1 MTAYHYGYARVSTT
15 AQDLTRQLD
24 YLNGQGVPDERI
36 YADKRTGTDFEREG
50 LADVLAQ
57 LRPGDVLHLASL
69 DRLGRSLLKMVAMY
83 KHITEDL
90 KAHIVAGGAL
100 PVDTRNGNA
109 ELAVLL
115 LAFISEV
122 ELIFQRERRASAR
135 ASRESRG
142 VKWGRPATVDR
153 EAVLSDFANGLSVR
167 QVRERHGISRAHA
180 FRIKA
185 EGKNGPDVRDGLEAR
200 EPDGPAASPDL
211 EVTDGPEGEWPGQMA
226 VPVAEPEPE
235 PVRERTAIVVMPG
248 VLADHLTEDGTAPM
262 EEGTATRKAL
272 TQAETIRRG
281 KGYSLR
287 VLAPISVHRELL
299 SLAWPLAGGERS
311 ESTPAERKAYR
322 TYADRI
328 EEAAKAF

>member
-1 MTAYHYGYARVSTT
+1 MTGYHYGYARVSTT

-69 DRLGRSLLKMVAMY
+69 DRLGRSLLKMVAMH
-83 KHITEDL
+83 KHITEEL

-109 ELAVLL
+109 DLAVTM

-153 EAVLSDFANGLSVR
+153 EAVLSDFSDGMTVR
-167 QVRERHGISRAHA
+167 EVRERHGISRAHA

-185 EGKNGPDVRDGLEAR
+185 EGRNGQEVRD
-200 EPDGPAASPDL
+200 EP
-211 EVTDGPEGEWPGQMA
+211 EVR
-226 VPVAEPEPE
+226 EPEPAE
-235 PVRERTAIVVMPG
+235 WTPDPTPDPTPEEATITVMPG
-248 VLADHLTEDGTAPM
+248 ILANHLTEDGTAPM
-262 EEGTATRKAL
+262 GEGTATRKAL

-299 SLAWPLAGGERS
+299 ELAQPLAGGENS
-311 ESTPAERKAYR
+311 EATPAERKAYR
-322 TYADRI
+322 VYADRI
-328 EEAAKAF
+328 EEAAKAL